1 MTAQAPAGCISELD
15 SSANQSVRKPVWS
28 SLTPTVVERTSVPE
42 SSDLADASDFS
53 PSGHSDQQVLRDST
67 CTGAGPVPLMTAL
80 CVARCSW
87 VGKRKQQRG
96 LSSHAGVTV
105 FFTGRHV
112 LACLAVTITRVSR
125 NWDSADTGRRCARP
139 TRASR
144 SLRLVRAHVDELTYP
159 RPA

>member
-15 SSANQSVRKPVWS
+15 SSANQSVRKPEWS
-28 SLTPTVVERTSVPE
+28 SPTPTVVERTSVPE
-42 SSDLADASDFS
+42 SSDLADASGFS
-53 PSGHSDQQVLRDST
+53 SSGHSDQQVLRDST

-105 FFTGRHV
+105 FLPGVMF
-112 LACLAVTITRVSR
+112 L
-125 NWDSADTGRRCARP
+125 
-139 TRASR
+139 
-144 SLRLVRAHVDELTYP
+144 LVWL
-159 RPA
+159 